1 MEKYTK
7 ILDAKPENYTIN
19 LLADLLSGKDGEIC
33 AIMQYFYQIA
43 MTDDKELKRLLEEI
57 NYDEMKHAKLIAD
70 AIVQFGGIP
79 YLCNQ
84 FNKFFTTE
92 YIDYAMNEREFLIT
106 DIRDEEKSIKQYEK
120 AIVLVENENLK
131 TLLGEIMEDEK
142 LHLKNLREQLKRF
155 DK

>member
-7 ILDAKPENYTIN
+7 ILDAKPENHTIN
-19 LLADLLSGKDGEIC
+19 ILADLLSGKDGELC

-43 MTDDKELKRLLEEI
+43 MTSDKELKRLLEEI
-57 NYDEMKHAKLIAD
+57 DRDEMMHARLLAD

-84 FNKFFTTE
+84 YNKFFTTE
-92 YIDYAMNEREFLIT
+92 YLDYAMNEREFLIT
-106 DIRDEEKSIKQYEK
+106 DIRDEEKAIKSYEK
-120 AIVLVENENLK
+120 AIEMVDNESLK
-131 TLLGEIMEDEK
+131 TLFGEIMEDEK
-142 LHLKNLREQLKRF
+142 MHLKKLREQLERF

>member
-7 ILDAKPENYTIN
+7 ILDAKPENHTIN
-19 LLADLLSGKDGEIC
+19 ILADLLSGKDGELG

-43 MTDDKELKRLLEEI
+43 MTSDKELKRLLEEI
-57 NYDEMKHAKLIAD
+57 DRDEMMHARLIAD

-84 FNKFFTTE
+84 YNKFFTTE
-92 YIDYAMNEREFLIT
+92 YLDYAMNEREFLII
-106 DIRDEEKSIKQYEK
+106 DIRDEEKAIKSYEK
-120 AIVLVENENLK
+120 AIEMVDNESLK
-131 TLLGEIMEDEK
+131 TLFSEIMEDEK
-142 LHLKNLREQLKRF
+142 MHLKKLREQLERF

>member
-7 ILDAKPENYTIN
+7 ILDAKPENHTIN
-19 LLADLLSGKDGEIC
+19 ILADLLSGKDGELC

-43 MTDDKELKRLLEEI
+43 MTSDKELKRLLEEI
-57 NYDEMKHAKLIAD
+57 DRDEMMHARLLAD

-84 FNKFFTTE
+84 YNKFFTTE
-92 YIDYAMNEREFLIT
+92 YLDYAMNEREFLIT
-106 DIRDEEKSIKQYEK
+106 DIRDEEKAIKSYEK
-120 AIVLVENENLK
+120 AIEMVDNESLK
-131 TLLGEIMEDEK
+131 TLFSEIMEDEK
-142 LHLKNLREQLKRF
+142 MHLKKLREQLERF